1 MRERLYWIALGGIC
15 FWLPSVVSVVLILGR
30 NVGLWGLRTLIILP
44 LAGIASLCAAS
55 WIATKN
61 APRWGWI
68 LTGIYIL
75 GPIAML
81 ARSVI
86 FYLPPNPHIPGE
98 ITQKILLYLFLMIPS
113 LLIVT
118 LVLVAMCLLPKRVVD

>member
-15 FWLPSVVSVVLILGR
+15 FWLPSVVSVVLMP
-30 NVGLWGLRTLIILP
+30 VGLWGLRTAILLP

-55 WIATKN
+55 WIGTKN

-68 LTGIYIL
+68 LAGIYIF

-81 ARSVI
+81 ARSVV
-86 FYLPPNPHIPGE
+86 FYFSSSPHVPGD
-98 ITQKILLYLFLMIPS
+98 ITHEILLRLFLIIPS

-118 LVLVAMCLLPKRVVD
+118 

>member
-1 MRERLYWIALGGIC
+1 MRERLRWIALGGIC
-15 FWLPSVVSVVLILGR
+15 FWLPSVVSVVLILGW
-30 NVGLWGLRTLIILP
+30 NVGFWGLRALIILP
-44 LAGIASLCAAS
+44 LAGIASLCAVS

-68 LTGIYIL
+68 LAGIYIL

-81 ARSVI
+81 ARSVVS
-86 FYLPPNPHIPGE
+86 YLSSTPHILGV
-98 ITQKILLYLFLMIPS
+98 ITHEILLCLLLMIPS

-118 LVLVAMCLLPKRVVD
+118 LVLVAMCLLPMRVVD

>member
-15 FWLPSVVSVVLILGR
+15 FWLPSAVSVALILGR

-44 LAGIASLCAAS
+44 LVGIASLCAAS
-55 WIATKN
+55 WIGTKN
-61 APRWGWI
+61 APRWGLI
-68 LTGIYIL
+68 LAGIYIL

-86 FYLPPNPHIPGE
+86 FYLPSSPHVPGE
-98 ITQKILLYLFLMIPS
+98 ITQATLLYLFLMIPS

-118 LVLVAMCLLPKRVVD
+118 LLLVAMCLRPKRVIY